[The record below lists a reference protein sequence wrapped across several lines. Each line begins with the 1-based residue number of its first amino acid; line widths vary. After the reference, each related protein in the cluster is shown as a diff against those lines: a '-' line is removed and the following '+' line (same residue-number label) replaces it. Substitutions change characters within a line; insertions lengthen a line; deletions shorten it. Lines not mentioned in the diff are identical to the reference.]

1 MLYKRTT
8 VVVALKF
15 QDSNI
20 INFRGRE
27 LVLGYL
33 KDPTSSLRWSLR
45 NQMALHNQVT
55 EMLRLHTS
63 DLRGG
68 QDFWK
73 T

>member
-1 MLYKRTT
+1 MRFKRTT

-20 INFRGRE
+20 INFRGGE
-27 LVLGYL
+27 LVFGYL
-33 KDPTSSLRWSLR
+33 KDPTSRLRWSLR

-55 EMLRLHTS
+55 EMPS